1 MEQPVL
7 IIFFELVF
15 HGYMQIVDTKL
26 DSVKILEPKVFGD
39 DRGFFLES
47 WNRQAF
53 EEQGLPGSF
62 VQDNHSRSSQGV
74 LRGLHYQLKN
84 PQGKLVRVTQGEV
97 YDVAIDMRRSS
108 SQFGQWVGVLL
119 SESNKRQLWVP
130 PGFAHGFY
138 VVSASADFQYK
149 CTDYYAPEFERSL
162 LWNDPAMGIDW
173 PIIDGSEPQLAAKDV
188 AGLPLDQCDT
198 FD

>member
-1 MEQPVL
+1 
-7 IIFFELVF
+7 
-15 HGYMQIVDTKL
+15 MQIIDTAL
-26 DSVKILEPKVFGD
+26 DSVKIIEPKVFGD

-47 WNRQAF
+47 WNKQLF
-53 EEQGLPGSF
+53 EDNGLPSHF

-84 PQGKLVRVTQGEV
+84 AQGKLVRVTSGEV
-97 YDVAIDMRRSS
+97 FDVAVDMRKSS
-108 SQFGQWVGVLL
+108 PQFGQWMGVLL

-138 VVSASADFQYK
+138 VVSESADFQYK
-149 CTDYYAPEFERSL
+149 CTDYYSPEHERSL
-162 LWNDPAMGIDW
+162 MWNDPTVGVEW
-173 PIIDGSEPQLAAKDV
+173 PIIEGTEPLLAAKDA
-188 AGLPLDQCDT
+188 AGLPIEQCDT

>member
-1 MEQPVL
+1 
-7 IIFFELVF
+7 
-15 HGYMQIVDTKL
+15 MQIIDTKL
-26 DSVKILEPKVFGD
+26 AAVKILEPKVFGD

-53 EEQGLPGSF
+53 EEHGLPGSF

-74 LRGLHYQLKN
+74 LRGLHYQIKN

-97 YDVAIDMRRSS
+97 FDVAVDMRRSS
-108 SQFGQWVGVLL
+108 DQFGQWVGVLL

-138 VVSASADFQYK
+138 VVSESADFQYK
-149 CTDYYAPEFERSL
+149 CTDYYSPDFERSL
-162 LWNDPAMGIDW
+162 QWNDPAVGVEW
-173 PIIDGSEPQLAAKDV
+173 PIIEGTDPLLAAKDA